1 MFLLSQQA
9 IARKGTAEAMATS
22 YQYIP
27 RSNYPVRVTVEQR
40 FIDSAV
46 VAAKDIARNQR
57 NAYEIAF
64 NAIDLQYGSLEDA
77 IVLIE
82 DIVTDHFVKYDAIE
96 AAHDLID
103 ALNEGIWALGDS
115 FDEVYPT
122 IKG

>member
-1 MFLLSQQA
+1 MLLLSQQA
-9 IARKGTAEAMATS
+9 IAERERAEAMATS
-22 YQYIP
+22 FQYIP

-40 FIDSAV
+40 FIDNQRNAYE
-46 VAAKDIARNQR
+46 IALR

-64 NAIDLQYGSLEDA
+64 NAIDAQYGSLEDA

-82 DIVTDHFVKYDAIE
+82 DIVTDPFVKYDAIE
-96 AAHDLID
+96 AARDLID

-122 IKG
+122 ING